1 MSAGDLARVEN
12 PRVDIAGIEIVLC
25 ACGVAKEVRIG
36 RELTALGDDHDF
48 IARDGFFANG
58 ASERLSDRAFARLHS
73 IRESGVEDISRPL
86 EEIANDASVEKII
99 DSARIPSQR
108 AEGDR
113 REPEVVRTGKM
124 IFYAA
129 LPLRES
135 SGAQAGRP
143 AGKGNRSL
151 FGTGRIGRHGA
162 GG

>member
-1 MSAGDLARVEN
+1 MSAGDFTWVEN
-12 PRVDIAGIEIVLC
+12 PGVDIAGIEIVLC
-25 ACGVAKEVRIG
+25 ASRVAKEVRIG
-36 RELTALGDDHDF
+36 CELTALGDDHDF
-48 IARDGFFANG
+48 IARDGIFANG
-58 ASERLSDRAFARLHS
+58 ASERMSDRTFARLHS
-73 IRESGVEDISRPL
+73 IRESGIEDISRPL

-99 DSARIPSQR
+99 DSARIASQR

-113 REPEVVRTGKM
+113 REPEIVGAGER
-124 IFYAA
+124 ILCAA

-135 SGAQAGRP
+135 SGAGAGSP